1 MAAGPVP
8 RDPGRGEDPPGGPAN
23 PWPEDHWPDPG
34 AGWHRLPSQPEPAEE
49 DIQAWLDRLESEGEP
64 PDPEMYPDPDDPP
77 LPGEIDLDAIAAE
90 CAEIAAEEADAA
102 ERAAGA
108 GAAGALAGGRGRR
121 GPGQPGSAQ
130 SFPGEYAGP
139 AGSFAS
145 GQALDT
151 APGCAA
157 LAALADAA
165 AGDGDSYADV
175 SDDELVGLI
184 CAWQRVGAHVAARA
198 YTLIAELIRR
208 RAEPGWPLEGPG
220 RLPRV
225 WDEFLPTE
233 LSHAMAWS
241 RNQAEGAIGMAY
253 ALEALPGTKAALC
266 NGIIDDY
273 KASII
278 VGATAALDVAEARA
292 AEAMVLDRAGRLTPG
307 ALRAAINRAV
317 MEVAPDKAKKRREEA
332 AEDARVER
340 WAERSGNAALAG
352 RDLPPADVLAA
363 DQRVNWWAQQLR
375 KAGLD
380 GTMDQLRAR
389 AYLDLLLGLDSRPP
403 VGHDATPADRDGSG
417 PNNQR
422 PDGPGPDGPGPGG
435 SDPGG
440 PGPGGSDPG
449 GSDPRGSDPGGSGS
463 GGPGQPP
470 APPSGGPLAGAIP
483 PGFVGKGNLTIPL
496 LNLLGLAD
504 RPGELG
510 SVGPIDPALA
520 RDLAAAAARN
530 PRTTWCVTVTDDQGH
545 AIGHGCARPEPRSSQ
560 TARQQHSAPDGP
572 DPPGFTFTASG
583 EPGPPGG
590 YGTWRLTTGP
600 PGTRGLIVALHPI
613 AVDTC
618 DHRFEASGHDPGS
631 LLRHLTE
638 IRHAT
643 CTGPTCRRPSSRAD
657 FEHNTPYE
665 AGGRTCE
672 CNGSP
677 KCRTEHRIKQDPR
690 WKVEQVTPAVLR
702 WTTPSGRQ
710 YETEPTRYPI

>member
-1 MAAGPVP
+1 MVAGPVP
-8 RDPGRGEDPPGGPAN
+8 QDRGRDEDPLGGPVG
-23 PWPEDHWPDPG
+23 PQPEDRWPDPG
-34 AGWHRLPSQPEPAEE
+34 AGWRRLPSQPEPTEE

-64 PDPEMYPDPDDPP
+64 PDPEMYPDPDDPS
-77 LPGEIDLDAIAAE
+77 LPGEIDMEAIAAE
-90 CAEIAAEEADAA
+90 CSEIAAEEADAA
-102 ERAAGA
+102 ARAARA
-108 GAAGALAGGRGRR
+108 GATGALAVGLGRR

-139 AGSFAS
+139 AGSFAT

-151 APGCAA
+151 APGCAP
-157 LAALADAA
+157 LAAFADTA
-165 AGDGDSYADV
+165 AGDDRYTDV

-184 CAWQRVGAHVAARA
+184 CAWERVRAHVAARTYA
-198 YTLIAELIRR
+198 AIAEMMRR
-208 RAEPGWPLEGPG
+208 RAKPGWPLEGPE

-225 WDEFLPTE
+225 WDEFLSTE
-233 LSHAMAWS
+233 LSHALAWS
-241 RNQAEGAIGMAY
+241 RYHAEGAIGMAA
-253 ALEALPGTKAALC
+253 ALEVLPGTKAALR
-266 NGIIDDY
+266 NGVIDDY

-278 VGATAALDVAEARA
+278 VSATAALDPAEARA

-317 MEVAPDKAKKRREEA
+317 MEVAPDKAKKRREQA

-340 WAERSGNAALAG
+340 WAEGSGNAALAG
-352 RDLPPADVLAA
+352 RELPPAEVLAA
-363 DQRVNWWAQQLR
+363 DQRVTWWAEQLR

-389 AYLDLLLGLDSRPP
+389 AYIDLLLGLDSRPP
-403 VGHDATPADRDGSG
+403 VRHDATPDDR
-417 PNNQR
+417 
-422 PDGPGPDGPGPGG
+422 DGPGPDDPGPGG
-435 SDPGG
+435 SGPNG
-440 PGPGGSDPG
+440 PGPA
-449 GSDPRGSDPGGSGS
+449 
-463 GGPGQPP
+463 GPGQP
-470 APPSGGPLAGAIP
+470 APPPPGGPLAGVIP
-483 PGFVGKGNLTIPL
+483 PGFAGKANLTIPL
-496 LNLLGLAD
+496 VSLLGLAD

-510 SVGPIDPALA
+510 SVGPVDPALA

-545 AIGHGCARPEPRSSQ
+545 AIGHGCARPGPRSSQ
-560 TARQQHSAPDGP
+560 TPRQKHSAPHGP
-572 DPPGFTFTASG
+572 DPPGFAFTASG
-583 EPGPPGG
+583 QPGPPGG
-590 YGTWRLTTGP
+590 YGTWRLATGP
-600 PGTRGLIVALHPI
+600 PGTRDLIVALHPI
-613 AVDTC
+613 AIDTC
-618 DHRFEASGHDPGS
+618 DHRFEVSGHDPSS

-643 CTGPTCRRPSSRAD
+643 CTGPTCRRPSRRAD
-657 FEHNTPYE
+657 FEHNIPYE

-690 WKVEQVTPAVLR
+690 WKVDQITPAVLR

>member
-1 MAAGPVP
+1 VAAGPVP
-8 RDPGRGEDPPGGPAN
+8 EDRRRGEDPPGGSVGPR
-23 PWPEDHWPDPG
+23 PEDRWPDPS
-34 AGWHRLPSQPEPAEE
+34 AGWRRLSSQPEPTEE
-49 DIQAWLDRLESEGEP
+49 DIQARLDRLECEGEP

-77 LPGEIDLDAIAAE
+77 LPGEIDMDAIAAE

-102 ERAAGA
+102 ARAARA
-108 GAAGALAGGRGRR
+108 GATGALAVGLGRR

-139 AGSFAS
+139 AGSFAT

-151 APGCAA
+151 APGCAP
-157 LAALADAA
+157 LAAFADAA
-165 AGDGDSYADV
+165 AGDDRYTDV

-184 CAWQRVGAHVAARA
+184 CAWERVGAHVAARA
-198 YTLIAELIRR
+198 YAAIAELIRR
-208 RAEPGWPLEGPG
+208 RAKPGWPLEGPE

-225 WDEFLPTE
+225 WDEFLSTE
-233 LSHAMAWS
+233 LSHALAWS
-241 RNQAEGAIGMAY
+241 RYHAEAAIGMAA
-253 ALEALPGTKAALC
+253 ALETLPGTKAALG
-266 NGIIDDY
+266 NGVIDGY

-278 VGATAALDVAEARA
+278 VSATAALDPAEARA
-292 AEAMVLDRAGRLTPG
+292 AEAMVLGRAGRLTPG

-317 MEVAPDKAKKRREEA
+317 MEVAPDKAKKRREQA

-340 WAERSGNAALAG
+340 WSEGSGNAALAG
-352 RDLPPADVLAA
+352 RELPPAEVLAA
-363 DQRVNWWAQQLR
+363 DQRVTWWAEQLR

-389 AYLDLLLGLDSRPP
+389 AYIDLLLGLDSRPP
-403 VGHDATPADRDGSG
+403 VGHDATPDDR
-417 PNNQR
+417 
-422 PDGPGPDGPGPGG
+422 DGPGPDDPGP
-435 SDPGG
+435 
-440 PGPGGSDPG
+440 
-449 GSDPRGSDPGGSGS
+449 SGS
-463 GGPGQPP
+463 GPNGGGPAGPDQP
-470 APPSGGPLAGAIP
+470 ADPPVGAPLAGVIP
-483 PGFVGKGNLTIPL
+483 PGFAGQANLTIPL
-496 LNLLGLAD
+496 VTLLGLAD

-510 SVGPIDPALA
+510 SFGPVDPALA

-545 AIGHGCARPEPRSSQ
+545 AIGHGCARPGPRSSQ
-560 TARQQHSAPDGP
+560 TPRQKHSAPDGP
-572 DPPGFTFTASG
+572 DPPGFAFIASG
-583 EPGPPGG
+583 QPGPPGG
-590 YGTWRLTTGP
+590 YGTWRLATGP
-600 PGTRGLIVALHPI
+600 PGARDLIVALHPI
-613 AVDTC
+613 AIDTC

-631 LLRHLTE
+631 MLRHLTE

-643 CTGPTCRRPSSRAD
+643 CTGPTCRRPSRRAD
-657 FEHNTPYE
+657 FEHNIPYE

-690 WKVEQVTPAVLR
+690 WKVEQITPAVLR